1 MRLSD
6 MLASRLGGL
15 LGVLFVVFG
24 ATLTQAQTISD
35 EKLTAALQGLDE
47 LARKTIE
54 TGGVPG
60 LAIAVVYDDR
70 VVHLKGFGRREAG
83 KPDLVDT
90 DTVFQLA
97 SLSKPVSAT
106 VVAALVSEGVV
117 GWDTRISG
125 LDPSF
130 RLHDAYPTAEV
141 TVRDLF
147 NHRSGLPGQAGNE
160 LEEIGYDQA
169 EILRRMRLVAP
180 SSSFRAG
187 YSYSNFGLTEG
198 AVAAARP
205 TGKSWDVVAD
215 EKLYQPLGMAATSSR
230 YADFLQR
237 SNRAALHVKLD
248 GAWVAKVKR
257 DPDPQSPAGGISSNA
272 RDLAQWVRL
281 ELDNGVHDG
290 KVLIKPDAI
299 AATHVP
305 LMARGANPVTGGTS
319 FYGLGWNV
327 EFGPHGLSW
336 GHAGAF
342 SVGAQTVVTLY
353 PKADLGIVV
362 LTNAFPTGVPEG
374 LADSF
379 ADLVFDGKIGKDW
392 MTAWKEAYEGLF
404 GSAVSAAK
412 ATYAAPP
419 APPSPARPLAAY
431 AGRYFNDYV
440 GEAVVLAVGDALTLT
455 VGPGGARIYPLSH
468 FDRDLFLSYPS
479 PETPDMPSAVRF
491 TIRPDGKATDVTIN
505 SLNDVGLGTLKRVA
519 K

>member
-1 MRLSD
+1 M
-6 MLASRLGGL
+6 

-60 LAIAVVYDDR
+60 LAIAVVYNNR

-83 KPDLVDT
+83 RPDLVDT
-90 DTVFQLA
+90 DTVFSSSPLYR
-97 SLSKPVSAT
+97 SRVSAT

-160 LEEIGYDQA
+160 LEEMGCDQA

-205 TGKSWDVVAD
+205 TARLGRRRRRKTISAARHGSDQFALCRLPPA
-215 EKLYQPLGMAATSSR
+215 KQPR
-230 YADFLQR
+230 
-237 SNRAALHVKLD
+237 RAACQAGRSL
-248 GAWVAKVKR
+248 GGKVKR
-257 DPDPQSPAGGISSNA
+257 DPDPPSPAGGISSNA

-281 ELDNGVHDG
+281 ELD
-290 KVLIKPDAI
+290 K
-299 AATHVP
+299 
-305 LMARGANPVTGGTS
+305 
-319 FYGLGWNV
+319 
-327 EFGPHGLSW
+327 
-336 GHAGAF
+336 
-342 SVGAQTVVTLY
+342 TV
-353 PKADLGIVV
+353 
-362 LTNAFPTGVPEG
+362 
-374 LADSF
+374 S
-379 ADLVFDGKIGKDW
+379 
-392 MTAWKEAYEGLF
+392 MTA
-404 GSAVSAAK
+404 
-412 ATYAAPP
+412 
-419 APPSPARPLAAY
+419 RC
-431 AGRYFNDYV
+431 
-440 GEAVVLAVGDALTLT
+440 
-455 VGPGGARIYPLSH
+455 
-468 FDRDLFLSYPS
+468 
-479 PETPDMPSAVRF
+479 
-491 TIRPDGKATDVTIN
+491 
-505 SLNDVGLGTLKRVA
+505 
-519 K
+519 

>member
-83 KPDLVDT
+83 KPDLVDS

-147 NHRSGLPGQAGNE
+147 NPRSGLPGQAGNE

-215 EKLYQPLGMAATSSR
+215 EKLYQPLGMAATSRAMPTSSSEATAPRCMSSWTEPGWPRSSGIPTRSR
-230 YADFLQR
+230 RPAASAR
-237 SNRAALHVKLD
+237 MRAIWRN
-248 GAWVAKVKR
+248 GSAW
-257 DPDPQSPAGGISSNA
+257 SS
-272 RDLAQWVRL
+272 
-281 ELDNGVHDG
+281 
-290 KVLIKPDAI
+290 
-299 AATHVP
+299 T
-305 LMARGANPVTGGTS
+305 
-319 FYGLGWNV
+319 
-327 EFGPHGLSW
+327 
-336 GHAGAF
+336 
-342 SVGAQTVVTLY
+342 TV
-353 PKADLGIVV
+353 
-362 LTNAFPTGVPEG
+362 
-374 LADSF
+374 S
-379 ADLVFDGKIGKDW
+379 
-392 MTAWKEAYEGLF
+392 MTA
-404 GSAVSAAK
+404 
-412 ATYAAPP
+412 
-419 APPSPARPLAAY
+419 RC
-431 AGRYFNDYV
+431 
-440 GEAVVLAVGDALTLT
+440 
-455 VGPGGARIYPLSH
+455 
-468 FDRDLFLSYPS
+468 
-479 PETPDMPSAVRF
+479 
-491 TIRPDGKATDVTIN
+491 
-505 SLNDVGLGTLKRVA
+505 
-519 K
+519 

>member
-1 MRLSD
+1 MIT
-6 MLASRLGGL
+6 SRLGEL
-15 LGVLFVVFG
+15 LGVLFVVFS

-35 EKLTAALQGLDE
+35 DKLNAALHGLDE

-60 LAIAVVYDDR
+60 LAIAVVYDEK
-70 VVHLKGFGRREAG
+70 VVYLNGFGHREAG
-83 KPDLVDT
+83 KPDLVDA

-97 SLSKPVSAT
+97 SLSKPISAT

-117 GWDTRISG
+117 GWDTRISD
-125 LDPSF
+125 LDPGF
-130 RLHDAYPTAEV
+130 RLHDPYPTAEV

-160 LEEIGYDQA
+160 LEAIGYDQA
-169 EILRRMRLVAP
+169 EILHRLRLVAP

-205 TGKSWDVVAD
+205 TGKSWDVVA
-215 EKLYQPLGMAATSSR
+215 EEQLYRRLGMTATSSR
-230 YADFLQR
+230 YADFLRR

-248 GAWVAKVKR
+248 GAWVAKVTR

-281 ELDNGVHDG
+281 ELGNGVYNG
-290 KVLIKPDAI
+290 EELIKPAAI
-299 AATHVP
+299 EATHVP
-305 LMARGANPVTGGTS
+305 LMARGTNPVTGATS

-342 SVGAQTVVTLY
+342 SAGAQTLVTLY
-353 PKADLGIVV
+353 PKANLGIVV
-362 LTNAFPTGVPEG
+362 LTNAFPSGVPEG

-379 ADLVFDGKIGKDW
+379 ADLAFNGKISEDW
-392 MTAWKEAYEGLF
+392 VMAWKEAYEGLF
-404 GSAVSAAK
+404 GPAVAAAK
-412 ATYAAPP
+412 ATYAVPP

-431 AGRYFNDYV
+431 VGRYANDYI
-440 GEAVVLAVGDALTLT
+440 GEAVVSAVGDALTLA
-455 VGPGGARIYPLSH
+455 VGPGGVHVYPLHH

-479 PETPDMPSAVRF
+479 AETPDVPSAVRF
-491 TIRPDGKATDVTIN
+491 TIGPDGKAMDVTID
-505 SLNDVGLGTLKRVA
+505 SLDEVGLGTLKRVSE
-519 K
+519 